1 MKKGTY
7 VLIIFLVLFVL
18 FLATVASLFY
28 FSFGKP
34 PKVKAQSYLEIQLY
48 GQIAEK
54 TTPDFFST
62 LFTGRQSL
70 SMFDIWTNI
79 RKAKVDQR
87 IKALVLRLGFLQ
99 CDWGKVNEIREAVI
113 EFKKSGKKVYAYLDE
128 AIDIDKEYYL
138 ATACDK
144 IVLQPAGTLIING
157 IGGDI
162 PFLKNTLDKLGIE
175 AEIEH
180 VEKYKTAYHMF
191 TKEGFTPAHKEM
203 MESIYGDIF
212 NQYINTVAK
221 AREKDVSEIRNLI
234 DIGYFHADKALE
246 AGLVDALLFDDE
258 FIDLI
263 RGDRK
268 KMTRISH
275 KTYLKIKPSSV
286 GLDSGKKIALIYG
299 LGAIHTGE
307 GSFQSMGSSTV
318 VRWLRKVR
326 KDKSIVAV
334 VLRIDSPGGSVVAS
348 DTIWREVFLTKKQKP
363 VVVSMSDMAGSGG
376 YWISMC
382 AHKIFAHPQTLTG
395 SIGVIFGKFNM
406 IRLYEKIGI
415 TSEKIKFGKRADI
428 FSSFRKFTPEER
440 QFLKK
445 EILWAYDQFLTK
457 VAEGRNMTRADV
469 DKIGKGRVWTGNQ
482 AMEIGLVDEL
492 GGLSNAIIGAK
503 ELAGMA
509 RNEIVKL
516 VVYPKDYSFLD
527 VFLGAMTART
537 KLKVLS
543 RWEKMLSIFELL
555 QNERRWALM
564 PIWLTPN

>member
-7 VLIIFLVLFVL
+7 ILIIFLVLFVL

-54 TTPDFFST
+54 ANPDFFST
-62 LFTGRQSL
+62 LFTGRQPL

-99 CDWGKVNEIREAVI
+99 CDWGKVNEIREAVL

-128 AIDIDKEYYL
+128 AMDIDKEYYL

-144 IVLQPAGTLIING
+144 IVLHPVGTLLING

-221 AREKDVSEIRNLI
+221 AREKEVSEIRKLI
-234 DIGYFHADKALE
+234 DTGYFQGEKALE
-246 AGLVDALLFDDE
+246 AGLVDDLLFDDE
-258 FIDLI
+258 FIDLV
-263 RGDRK
+263 RGEGK
-268 KMTRISH
+268 KLTRISH

-286 GLDSGKKIALIYG
+286 GLDSGKKVALIYG

-318 VRWLRKVR
+318 IRWLRKVR

-363 VVVSMSDMAGSGG
+363 VVVSMSDMAVSGG

-445 EILWAYDQFLTK
+445 EILWAYDKFLTK
-457 VAEGRNMTRADV
+457 VAEGRDMTRADV
-469 DKIGKGRVWTGNQ
+469 DKVGKGRVWTGSQ
-482 AMEIGLVDEL
+482 AKEIGLVDEL
-492 GGLSNAIIGAK
+492 GGLSDAINAAK

-509 RNEIVKL
+509 SNETVKL

-527 VFLGAMTART
+527 VFLGTMTART
-537 KLKVLS
+537 KIKVLS
-543 RWEKMLSIFELL
+543 R
-555 QNERRWALM
+555 
-564 PIWLTPN
+564 

>member
-7 VLIIFLVLFVL
+7 ILIIFLVLFVL

-34 PKVKAQSYLEIQLY
+34 PKVKAQSYLEIQLS
-48 GQIAEK
+48 GQITEK
-54 TTPDFFST
+54 APPDFFSA
-62 LFTGRQSL
+62 LFTGRPRL

-99 CDWGKVNEIREAVI
+99 CDWGKVNEIREAVL

-128 AIDIDKEYYL
+128 AMDIDKEYYL

-144 IVLQPAGTLIING
+144 IVLHPVGTLFING

-162 PFLKNTLDKLGIE
+162 PFLKKTLDKLGIE

-212 NQYINTVAK
+212 DHYIHTVAK
-221 AREKDVSEIRNLI
+221 ARKKDEAEIRRLI
-234 DIGYFHADKALE
+234 DTGYFQGDKALE

-258 FIDLI
+258 FVDLI

-318 VRWLRKVR
+318 IRWLRKVR

-334 VLRIDSPGGSVVAS
+334 VLRIDSPGGSVVDS

-445 EILWAYDQFLTK
+445 EIFWAYEQFLTK
-457 VAEGRNMTRADV
+457 VAEGRDMTKEDV
-469 DKIGKGRVWTGNQ
+469 DKVGKGRVWTGSQ
-482 AMEIGLVDEL
+482 AKGIGLVDEL
-492 GGLSNAIIGAK
+492 GGLSDAITAAK

-509 RNEIVKL
+509 RNETVKL
-516 VVYPKDYSFLD
+516 VIYPKDYSFLD

-543 RWEKMLSIFELL
+543 RWEKILSTFELS
-555 QNERRWALM
+555 
-564 PIWLTPN
+564 